1 MRRARGFTLYEMLIA
16 VAMVGLLASFAYQG
30 FDQVARTTAQQDA
43 SNARL
48 AAVQRSVALLASDLE
63 QVQARPVREGYHGS
77 PEPALRGGSGAASP
91 LEFTRAGWRNP
102 ASSNHGPLQRV
113 AYAIVDGK
121 LVRNTW
127 RVLDRAPDSV
137 ATRRELLTG
146 VSGLELAFLTADEWI
161 PAWPPAGDDIA
172 ASALPRAVRVTFT
185 VEGEGRITRV
195 VELLDEAP

>member
-1 MRRARGFTLYEMLIA
+1 MRHARGFTLYEMLIA

-30 FDQVARTTAQQDA
+30 FDQVARATTQQDA

-63 QVQARPVREGYHGS
+63 QVQPRPVREGYHGS
-77 PEPALRGGSGAASP
+77 AEPALSGGSAAAVP

-102 ASSNHGPLQRV
+102 GDANHGPLQRV

-121 LVRNTW
+121 LVRNAW

-137 ATRRELLTG
+137 ATRRELLAG
-146 VSGLELAFLTADEWI
+146 VSALELAFLAGDEWV
-161 PAWPPAGDDIA
+161 PNWPPAGEDVS
-172 ASALPRAVRVTFT
+172 ASALPRAVRVSFT
-185 VEGEGRITRV
+185 VEGEGRIERV